1 MACKT
6 WLASNRGG
14 MRAIAVVNQKGG
26 VGKTTTAVN
35 LGHALA
41 LQGKRVLLVDM
52 DPQAHLT
59 ACLGLHHLSDRG
71 MDRVLLHGEE
81 MTAYTVNAR
90 DHLDVVPAGA
100 GLAAFADQPGGS
112 SRAYMLA
119 DVIERKPPDVDFLIF
134 DCPPSSSMLAVNAV
148 IASSDA
154 LIPVAGDYLSL
165 TGLARLMLTLQRLQP
180 LLRRPLHKA
189 IFLSRF
195 VARRRLAQE
204 VYGKLLQHFPENLL
218 NSSISEAAALAE
230 CAGVGKTI
238 FEHRCSS
245 RSARE
250 IRELSGDLWHGR
262 YAQNEQEAASNVA

>member
-1 MACKT
+1 
-6 WLASNRGG
+6 

-41 LQGKRVLLVDM
+41 LQGSRVMLVDL

-59 ACLGLHHLSDRG
+59 ACLGLHHAADVG
-71 MDRVLLHGEE
+71 VDRVLLHGEAMAE
-81 MTAYTVNAR
+81 LAVSAR
-90 DHLDVVPAGA
+90 ENLVVLPAGA
-100 GLAAFADQPGGS
+100 ALAEFADQPGGS
-112 SRAYMLA
+112 ERAFVLSDA
-119 DVIERKPPDVDFLIF
+119 IERQPPDVDFLLF
-134 DCPPSSSMLAVNAV
+134 DCPPSSSMLAINAV
-148 IASSDA
+148 IASNDA

-180 LLRRPLHKA
+180 MLRRPLHKA
-189 IFLSRF
+189 MFLSRF

-204 VYGKLLQHFPENLL
+204 VYAKLLQHFSDNLL

-238 FEHRCSS
+238 FEYRRSS
-245 RSARE
+245 KSARE
-250 IRELSGDLWHGR
+250 FRELAGDLLYGR
-262 YAQNEQEAASNVA
+262 FAHYEQEAASHVA